1 MFIIFLTVVLYF
13 VTVYTSDVSFAG
25 TDLKVDVLLDGKK
38 GDSGEIELES
48 TDEVPDP
55 FERGRLD

>member
-1 MFIIFLTVVLYF
+1 MVLYF
-13 VTVYTSDVSFAG
+13 VTVFTSEVSFAG

-55 FERGRLD
+55 FERGR